1 MPRKTLTDRRAEK
14 LAQLDAIKK
23 ELAALESKAGE
34 RLGKLALKAGLADL
48 DLDDDT
54 LLKEFQALAGR
65 FRGGA
70 NGDEPRPQ
78 TEPPPPPAPTAA
90 PL

>member
-1 MPRKTLTDRRAEK
+1 MPRKSLTDRRAEK

-23 ELAALESKAGE
+23 ELAALETKAGE

-54 LLKEFQALAGR
+54 LIEEFRAIAGR
-65 FRGGA
+65 FRTSSNGA
-70 NGDEPRPQ
+70 QPEQ
-78 TEPPPPPAPTAA
+78 VAAPAPSA
-90 PL
+90 PSA